1 MTKHKR
7 YRRTK
12 ADMILE
18 CYKRL
23 CLTKQEEREG
33 YRLSLKDAHKRAC
46 KFHQIGV
53 AKKFIKDL
61 EHVIIRDRL
70 NENFPYGLAYFHLK
84 DIILTRIEEL
94 EKEKS

>member
-12 ADMILE
+12 AEMILE
-18 CYKRL
+18 RYKGL

-33 YRLSLKDAHKRAC
+33 YILSLKDAHKRAC

-61 EHVIIRDRL
+61 DHVIIRDRL
-70 NENFPYGLAYFHLK
+70 NENFPYGQAYFHLK
-84 DIILTRIEEL
+84 DMVLTRIEEL
-94 EKEKS
+94 EKEKV